1 MPYEISAVKSGI
13 LQPVYAI
20 VRTGEI
26 YKSNTGHSK
35 FPLPHLTKLSEHNY
49 IPYISSSAERSRHC
63 NDIIIF
69 LSYMLE

>member
-1 MPYEISAVKSGI
+1 MPYEILAVKSDI

-26 YKSNTGHSK
+26 FESNTGYSK
-35 FPLPHLTKLSEHNY
+35 LPLPHLTKLSEHNH
-49 IPYISSSAERSRHC
+49 IPYISSSAERSCHC
-63 NDIIIF
+63 DDIIIF